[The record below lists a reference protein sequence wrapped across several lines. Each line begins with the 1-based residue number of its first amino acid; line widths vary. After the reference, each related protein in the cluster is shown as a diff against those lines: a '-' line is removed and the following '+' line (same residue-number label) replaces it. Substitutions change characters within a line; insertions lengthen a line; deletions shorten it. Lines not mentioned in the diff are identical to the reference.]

1 MQKLT
6 VILFTVIVFSAGF
19 LIGLD
24 RLATLTPVEA
34 AQVDDGPVSKDTLS
48 SYKRAR
54 VVMNNLADMLT
65 SENRRYQSATEGV
78 NYFALSVGGV
88 DAIRDL
94 EEGRGVD
101 PETFAGLYA
110 DRAIPEIAEHLTTD
124 DNGRIRYKGNIVR
137 LYSRERL
144 QHTFRQREELENRSG
159 DVDG

>member
-6 VILFTVIVFSAGF
+6 LLIFGGLVFSCGF
-19 LIGLD
+19 LVGSS
-24 RLATLTPVEA
+24 RLETVATLHA
-34 AQVDDGPVSKDTLS
+34 APTQDEDIVSRETLS

-65 SENRRYQSATEGV
+65 SENQRYQSATEGI

-101 PETFAGLYA
+101 PETFAAIYA
-110 DRAIPEIAEHLTTD
+110 DRALPKISEHLTTD
-124 DNGRIRYKGNIVR
+124 DNGRIRYKGNIIR
-137 LYSRERL
+137 IYSRERL
-144 QHTFRQREELENRSG
+144 RHTFRQREELENRSG
-159 DVDG
+159 NVA